1 MDREKTSCSQ
11 NKRQPIIFNNLSFI
25 KCVFLTNTQF
35 NVNKIHI
42 PKQSLF
48 LEEMI
53 YVSALS
59 DIENKINGMID
70 NIYYQLNANNNGT
83 PYKIPMPIF
92 LLLGKALEYEKS
104 ILEGETFIHTPIAPN
119 GYKIGKSTIT
129 TGTTGNIAILDYIN
143 AFFSSG
149 LETKQDK
156 DKYNTSIINTYKF
169 KGNVKIF
176 LYVPYLTKNY
186 KYVSNFT
193 DIINSSRFFYSL
205 INTNYFLS
213 FQKTSNINQEF
224 IAKLRKS
231 GVNEKIIN
239 KIIDIFNEADRK
251 KYTLYDD
258 LVNLCFEGGCVSD
271 VGEDLERLIPQYTDD
286 EGKNTENA
294 KKYSPYMPSKCLS
307 KTNGYLCNVKYA
319 DENNIDIHDFLKRYS
334 MKELKVSLGR
344 YTEINNKIENN
355 EDVSNNVNEIDKYKS
370 PVDLIIS
377 VVNKYIKDG
386 YSDNLKDETKDIKI
400 KRINADGEEETITEK
415 TPLNHYSK
423 DFSENIIKELSL
435 LHKLHPGVPEIVLS
449 LYLFNETYKPD
460 KIIYMPFGRFL
471 LSNSYVL
478 NVGEQLMVNKRLFS
492 INNRFALT
500 INNYGY
506 IYVYDRT
513 NMNVLYFL
521 NRKTIN
527 NTKGMIIEKNGIG
540 VVFIDDNNNEKT
552 INVMGDVKSLIKEC
566 DNCIDPYNAII
577 DNDSGNIIIYG
588 NAFYNATNDSFQ
600 NFINNERKIMK
611 NMNTQDKQ
619 LLKIDNLDK
628 IIKEDEELLLRQQEN
643 YLYCNSLNEGCI
655 K

>member
-11 NKRQPIIFNNLSFI
+11 NKRQPINFNNLSFI

-35 NVNKIHI
+35 NINKIHI
-42 PKQSLF
+42 PKQSLY

-53 YVSALS
+53 YVSSLN
-59 DIENKINGMID
+59 DIENKINEMID
-70 NIYYQLNANNNGT
+70 NIYLRLNANNNGK

-104 ILEGETFIHTPIAPN
+104 ILEGETFIHTPIATN
-119 GYKIGKSTIT
+119 GYKLGKSTIT
-129 TGTTGNIAILDYIN
+129 TETSGNIAILDYIK

-149 LETKQDK
+149 LETKQDT

-193 DIINSSRFFYSL
+193 DLINSSRFFYSL

-213 FQKTSNINQEF
+213 FQKTSNINEEF

-231 GVNEKIIN
+231 GVNERIIN
-239 KIIDIFNEADRK
+239 KIIGIFNEADRK

-258 LVNLCFEGGCVSD
+258 LINLCFEGGCVSD

-307 KTNGYLCNVKYA
+307 KTNGYLCNIKYA

-334 MKELKVSLGR
+334 MKELKVSLAR

-377 VVNKYIKDG
+377 IVNRYIKDG

-400 KRINADGEEETITEK
+400 KRINEDGEEETITEK

-423 DFSENIIKELSL
+423 DYSENIIKELSL

-449 LYLFNETYKPD
+449 LYLFKETYKPD

-471 LSNSYVL
+471 LSNNYVL
-478 NVGEQLMVNKRLFS
+478 NVGEQLTIDKKLFS
-492 INNRFALT
+492 INNRYVLT

-521 NRKTIN
+521 NRKTIK
-527 NTKGMIIEKNGIG
+527 NTKGMIIEKNGIN

-552 INVMGDVKSLIKEC
+552 INVMADVKALIKEC
-566 DNCIDPYNAII
+566 DDCIDPYNVII

-588 NAFYNATNDSFQ
+588 NAFYNATNDNFY
-600 NFINNERKIMK
+600 NFINNERNVMK

-628 IIKEDEELLLRQQEN
+628 IIKKDEELLLRQQED